1 MSYLVLARK
10 WRPQTFEEI
19 VGQDHVSRTLGNAIR
34 TGRVAHAFLF
44 TGVRGVGKT
53 TAARILAKALN
64 CTRGPT
70 PTPCNDCVN
79 CREITAGNAVDVLE
93 IDGASNTGVDDVR
106 EIIENV
112 RYQPAKSRFKI
123 YIIDE
128 VHMLST
134 SAFNA
139 LLKTLEEP
147 PPHVKFIFAT
157 TDPHKVPHTIHSR
170 CQRYDFK
177 RIPYRLIV
185 ERLADIARHEDVTVS
200 EAALFTIAREGEGSM
215 RDAQSLFDQVI
226 AYAGNTVGDA
236 DIGAALGVADRK
248 LLLNTADA
256 LLTHDAGAALARL
269 DELHSFGHDLRRF
282 TRELLEHFRNLAIA
296 RLVPDESLLADL
308 SEDER
313 AETLRQ
319 SQLASSADLDR
330 AFRVLMTAETEVA
343 RVPYPKLV
351 LEMTLIK
358 LATMAPIVPLDTL
371 IERLDEIE
379 RRLLTP
385 STAGTPPRRTGD
397 APAPAKTSHRESAP
411 ATGTTRPAGSSSTAT
426 AARPAPA
433 APATGDDS
441 TIESAAP
448 DAQPA
453 RETPGRSWEDFLA
466 TVAKEKVTL
475 LPYLLK
481 SAPPNLEGPE
491 LALSVPSGYYYDYL
505 AQRDHA
511 QIVEDLARRFFGRS
525 YRVSVRTSEAAP
537 AAPASG
543 TAPTAADLHA
553 AAMDHPA
560 VRAAVEILGGEVHEI
575 KPRGRRD
582 RGGE

>member
-10 WRPQTFEEI
+10 WRPQTFEEL
-19 VGQDHVSRTLGNAIR
+19 VGQEHVSRTLANAIR
-34 TGRVAHAFLF
+34 TNRVAHAFLF

-64 CTRGPT
+64 CEQGPT
-70 PTPCNDCVN
+70 PTPCNACGN

-185 ERLADIARHEDVTVS
+185 ERLTDIARQEGVTIG
-200 EAALFTIAREGEGSM
+200 EQALFLIAREGEGSM

-226 AYAGNTVGDA
+226 AYAGNAIADA
-236 DIGAALGVADRK
+236 DVVAALGVADRK
-248 LLLNTADA
+248 LLFTTVDA
-256 LLTHDAGAALARL
+256 LLRHEAPEALARL
-269 DELHSFGHDLRRF
+269 DELHVFGHDLRRF
-282 TRELLEHFRNLAIA
+282 TRELLEHFRNLAVA
-296 RLVPDESLLADL
+296 RLVPDATLLADL
-308 SEDER
+308 SDDER
-313 AETLRQ
+313 TETLRQ
-319 SQLASSADLDR
+319 AQLASTEDLDR
-330 AFRVLMTAETEVA
+330 AFRVLMATEAEVA

-358 LATMAPIVPLDTL
+358 LATMAPVVPMDTL
-371 IERLDEIE
+371 LDRLDELE
-379 RRLLTP
+379 RRILRPMAAGAAPTSDGPAPRP
-385 STAGTPPRRTGD
+385 SRREAAPPPPPPRPTAAPAARPARTAPPAPDDGDEDEAPLDAGVPGD
-397 APAPAKTSHRESAP
+397 APARTWH
-411 ATGTTRPAGSSSTAT
+411 
-426 AARPAPA
+426 
-433 APATGDDS
+433 
-441 TIESAAP
+441 
-448 DAQPA
+448 
-453 RETPGRSWEDFLA
+453 DFLA

-475 LPYLLK
+475 LPYLQK
-481 SAPPNLEGPE
+481 SEPPRLDGPE
-491 LALSVPSGYYYDYL
+491 LALAVPPGYYYDYL

-511 QIVEDLARRFFGRS
+511 QLVEELARRFFGRP
-525 YRVSVRTSEAAP
+525 YRVAVRALDPATGAA
-537 AAPASG
+537 ATDA
-543 TAPTAADLHA
+543 APTAADLHA

-560 VRAAVEILGGEVHEI
+560 VRAAVEILGGEVREV
-575 KPRGRRD
+575 KPRTRRD